1 MFSVIVAGALA
12 VASTAARQDQPPPA
26 SRPPAPGQGPLL
38 GRPSPPQPQQRQ
50 GLDYFAGAWK
60 FTWTGRE
67 SPITPGPRTG
77 TVTFTR
83 IGDSTFLE
91 MHVEGSADGR
101 GVYKESGVL
110 GWNEDRKVLA
120 VRERLANGTD
130 ILSVG
135 DWTSPIGI
143 RWDTEPIR
151 VQTQMLRLRRSYQIL
166 SAKSFSV
173 TEDLS
178 TNGGPFVRLGTGDFR
193 KTS

>member
-26 SRPPAPGQGPLL
+26 SRPPAPGQG
-38 GRPSPPQPQQRQ
+38 
-50 GLDYFAGAWK
+50 
-60 FTWTGRE
+60 
-67 SPITPGPRTG
+67 PITPGPRTG